1 VAIKTV
7 SIGTWG
13 NYKDFLLEHV
23 VTIKTVSIGQNKV
36 LASIILRTYYTAHVL
51 VETVYVVNTCPNR
64 VSLYSYHMFQYKQS
78 L

>member
-36 LASIILRTYYTAHVL
+36 LASIILRTYYTRIMIIGV
-51 VETVYVVNTCPNR
+51 
-64 VSLYSYHMFQYKQS
+64 
-78 L
+78 